1 MVGVDPYPR
10 GVSDPVVMDA
20 PPSPRPTL
28 GHVGALDGI
37 RALAVAAVVLYHGG
51 VTAVRG
57 GFLGVDVF
65 FVLSGFLITSLLLR
79 ELERGGR
86 LRFGRFYERR
96 ARRLLPALVVLVV
109 LVALY
114 ASLAVPGGSEPSL
127 PGQIVGTMAYVGNW
141 TLITAHATYF
151 TQGLPPSPLQ
161 HTWSLAIEEQF
172 YLVWPALLVGLR
184 VLTRR
189 RAPLGATCIAGSI
202 ACAAFTALRYE
213 QGASVNALYFATQTH
228 ATTML
233 LGAALAC
240 AVLTP
245 STATDATSAA
255 AFRHAPPAW
264 RRVCGAGGVVAWLLV
279 IVAML
284 TVAGTGS
291 ALYRGGYVA
300 FGAVVAAAIGATVA
314 VPDGLAARLLSLR
327 PVAFIGRI
335 SYGIYLYHFPLFLW
349 LDHAHTGLRGPA
361 LLALRL
367 ASTLAI
373 ATASYVAIEQP
384 VRERRLLR
392 GVRGLVTAAG
402 AYVLVGAL
410 AVSATAAAAT
420 IPFGDEIARWNPVR
434 ATPAA
439 ATTTVLLVG
448 DSMAQTLGGGLN
460 NPFMAAAHVFV
471 TVNANPRC
479 SLVGGRMRV
488 KDFRFDSPRRCN
500 ARSPRGWPTRW
511 ARTVL
516 HRRPA
521 LSMML
526 FRLDVVDHRLA
537 GRWQHIGDPQ
547 YDCTLS
553 SRLLRLAAVLAVT
566 GRPVV
571 FLTSPYYDTGE
582 QPNGAPWVEDDPAR
596 VRGYNQL
603 LERVAAQFPE
613 VIHLVDLG
621 AMLSPE
627 GRYTRTIGA
636 TVVRWVDGVH
646 LTYGGDSYLV
656 PRLLPIIERLA
667 GTTPT
672 RGALTELA
680 LAAGRA
686 ATRGCP
692 TQERAPV
699 AVG

>member
-1 MVGVDPYPR
+1 M
-10 GVSDPVVMDA
+10 SDPGSADPRSA
-20 PPSPRPTL
+20 SRPTL
-28 GHVGALDGI
+28 GYVGALDGV

-79 ELERGGR
+79 ELERDNR

-96 ARRLLPALVVLVV
+96 ARRLLPGLVVLVV
-109 LVALY
+109 LVAVY
-114 ASLAVPGGSEPSL
+114 ASVAVPGGSLPSL

-141 TLITAHATYF
+141 TLIASHATYF

-184 VLTRR
+184 LLTRR
-189 RAPLGATCIAGSI
+189 RAALGAICVAGSI
-202 ACAAFTALRYE
+202 ACASFTAVRYE

-240 AVLTP
+240 AVLSPTGTG
-245 STATDATSAA
+245 SQGAG
-255 AFRHAPPAW
+255 AFRAAPSSW
-264 RRVCGAGGVVAWLLV
+264 RRACGAGGVLAWALVVAA
-279 IVAML
+279 IL
-284 TVAGTGS
+284 TIAGTGS

-300 FGAVVAAAIGATVA
+300 FGAVVAAAIGATVL
-314 VPDGLAARLLSLR
+314 VPDGIAARALSLA
-327 PVAFIGRI
+327 PVAFVGRI

-349 LDHAHTGLRGPA
+349 LDHAHTGLAGPA
-361 LLALRL
+361 LLFVRL
-367 ASTLAI
+367 AVTLAV

-384 VRERRLLR
+384 IRERRLLT
-392 GVRGLVTAAG
+392 GLRGLAAAVS

-410 AVSATAAAAT
+410 AFSSTAGAAA
-420 IPFGDEIARWNPVR
+420 IPFADRIARWDPVHV
-434 ATPAA
+434 APAG
-439 ATTTVLLVG
+439 TTATVLLVG

-460 NPFMAAAHVFV
+460 NPFLGAAHVFV
-471 TVNANPRC
+471 TVNGNPRC
-479 SLVGGRMRV
+479 SLVGGRMQV
-488 KDFRFDSPRRCN
+488 KDFRFDSPRKCN
-500 ARSPRGWPTRW
+500 ANSPRGWPTRW

-526 FRLDVVDHRLA
+526 FRLDVVDHRLG
-537 GRWQHIGDPQ
+537 GRWQHMGDPEF
-547 YDCTLS
+547 DCALRA
-553 SRLLRLAAVLAVT
+553 RLLLLASVLAVT

-582 QPNGAPWVEDDPAR
+582 QPNGASWAEDDPSR
-596 VRGYNQL
+596 VRAYNGL
-603 LERVAAQFPE
+603 LAGVAREFPD
-613 VIHLVDLG
+613 VIHVVDLG
-621 AMLSPE
+621 AMLSPG
-627 GRYTRTIGA
+627 GRYTRTIGS

-656 PRLLPIIERLA
+656 PRLLPVIERLA
-667 GTTPT
+667 ATTPT
-672 RGALTELA
+672 PRA
-680 LAAGRA
+680 LAGLAAASRLA
-686 ATRGCP
+686 ATQVC
-692 TQERAPV
+692 AP
-699 AVG
+699 